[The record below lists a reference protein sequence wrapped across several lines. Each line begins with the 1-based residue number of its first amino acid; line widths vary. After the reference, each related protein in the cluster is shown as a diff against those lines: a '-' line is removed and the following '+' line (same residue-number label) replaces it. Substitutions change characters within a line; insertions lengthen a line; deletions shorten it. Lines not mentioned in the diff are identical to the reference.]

1 MALRALLFIA
11 GLFGVRLYTLLGL
24 RILHE
29 HAPRPQTSAEH
40 IC

>member
-11 GLFGVRLYTLLGL
+11 GLFGIRLYTLLGL
-24 RILHE
+24 RILHQ
-29 HAPRPQTSAEH
+29 HGPRAQASAEH